1 MDRLR
6 SHSTGFCFVVLALI
20 ATGCQ
25 QPAEPEG
32 PTVRDLP
39 KQTAPD
45 ALWDDAVAVLREH
58 GFRVRVQDRVNGQI
72 ITDPET
78 SAQFWE
84 PWRDDVG
91 TQYGITEAS
100 LHTMQRQVT
109 VQFQKKNANDWAVD
123 VRVDVYRLSQ
133 PETQITTASSVLHGF
148 SGYLPDEEGGSL
160 RRTGS
165 RKQWVLT
172 GRDGELEQEL
182 IRQIAI

>member
-1 MDRLR
+1 MDRIKSQLI
-6 SHSTGFCFVVLALI
+6 GLCFVLLALSLG
-20 ATGCQ
+20 GCQ
-25 QPAEPEG
+25 RPAAPEG

-45 ALWDDAVAVLREH
+45 ALWDDAVAILRDH

-91 TQYGITEAS
+91 SQYGITEAS

-109 VQFQKKNANDWAVD
+109 VQFEKKNAKDWAVD

-133 PETQITTASSVLHGF
+133 PETQITTPSSVLHGF

-172 GRDGELEQEL
+172 GRDGQLEQQL
-182 IRQIAI
+182 INRIAI